1 MYRPTQYD
9 IDIMCADHI
18 SWLDTA
24 GRTGARADLSCM
36 DVSGMDLKGWDFTS
50 VIYDSRTNF
59 ESANIST
66 CIITATWLFHAK
78 GAISAALRSS
88 SSQENIYIAYET
100 KIGAGF
106 YLKACPDLQFKDLA
120 HLMSSS
126 NGPHGPHGPHSL
138 NIDDFYRLF
147 EHLYV

>member
-9 IDIMCADHI
+9 IDIMCANHI
-18 SWLDTA
+18 TWLDTA
-24 GRTGARADLSCM
+24 GRSGARADLSCM
-36 DVSGMDLKGWDFTS
+36 DVSGMDFNGWDFTS

-59 ESANIST
+59 ESANISR
-66 CIITATWLFHAK
+66 CIFTATWLFHAK

-88 SSQENIYIAYET
+88 SSQENIYIAYEA

-120 HLMSSS
+120 YIMSS
-126 NGPHGPHGPHSL
+126 NGPHSL

-147 EHLYV
+147 EDLYV